1 MWNYVGIDVAK
12 NKLDVAWLR
21 DPEKIKIKTKAIP
34 NHRDGFAQLV
44 DWFGDQIS
52 ADLSSIHVVLEA
64 TGVYHEAVAYALAD
78 AGAVVSIVNPGRV
91 HEFARSLGTQHKTDK
106 KDSIV
111 LARFGA
117 LTRPDRWKPER
128 PEIRELKALLSRLS
142 MLEKDLHREKRRQ
155 EQANIRAVSQVVMVS
170 IEEII
175 VQLQREIERV
185 KQQIDR
191 HIDDYPDLKKDRELL
206 LSVPAVGEV
215 LSRNLLALL
224 HSRDFKN
231 AGQVAAFVG
240 LVPRIRQ
247 SGQWQG
253 CSRLSKSGDGGIRAK
268 MYLAAVVATRYNP
281 DIRAQYERLL
291 KAGKRKM
298 QAIGAAMRKL
308 VQICY
313 GVLKHQ
319 SKYQPQAVF

>member
-1 MWNYVGIDVAK
+1 MWNYVGIDVSK
-12 NKLDVAWLR
+12 NKLDIAWLR
-21 DPEKIKIKTKAIP
+21 DPEKVKIKTKAVP
-34 NHRDGFAQLV
+34 NNREGFTQLV
-44 DWFGDQIS
+44 HWLSEQIS
-52 ADLSSIHVVLEA
+52 AELSSIHVVLEA
-64 TGVYHEAVAYALAD
+64 TAVYHESVAYALVD
-78 AGAVVSIVNPGRV
+78 AGVAVSIVNPGRV
-91 HEFARSLGTQHKTDK
+91 HDFARSLGSQHKTDK
-106 KDSIV
+106 KDSV
-111 LARFGA
+111 LLARFGA
-117 LTRPDRWKPER
+117 LTRPDLWEPER

-142 MLEKDLHREKRRQ
+142 MLEKDLYREQSRQ
-155 EQANIRAVSQVVMVS
+155 EQANISAASVVVVAS
-170 IEEII
+170 IEGMIA
-175 VQLQREIERV
+175 QLQREIERV

-191 HIDDYPDLKKDRELL
+191 HIDDHPDLRKDRELL
-206 LSVPAVGEV
+206 LSIPAVGEV

-231 AGQVAAFVG
+231 AGQVSAFIG
-240 LVPRIRQ
+240 LVPKIRQ

-253 CSRLSKSGDGGIRAK
+253 QSRLSKSGNGQIRAK
-268 MYLAAVVATRYNP
+268 MYLAAVVATRHNP

>member
-1 MWNYVGIDVAK
+1 MWNYVGIDVSK
-12 NKLDVAWLR
+12 NKLDIAWLR
-21 DPEKIKIKTKAIP
+21 DPEKVKIKTKAVP
-34 NHRDGFAQLV
+34 NNREGFTQLV
-44 DWFGDQIS
+44 HWLSEQIS
-52 ADLSSIHVVLEA
+52 AELSSIHVVLEA
-64 TGVYHEAVAYALAD
+64 TAVYHESVAYALVD
-78 AGAVVSIVNPGRV
+78 AGVAVSIVNPGRV
-91 HEFARSLGTQHKTDK
+91 HDFARSLGSQHKTDK
-106 KDSIV
+106 KDSV
-111 LARFGA
+111 LLARFGA
-117 LTRPDRWKPER
+117 LTRPDLWEPER

-142 MLEKDLHREKRRQ
+142 MLEKDLYREQSRQ
-155 EQANIRAVSQVVMVS
+155 EQANISAASVVVVAS
-170 IEEII
+170 IEGMIA
-175 VQLQREIERV
+175 QLQREIERV

-191 HIDDYPDLKKDRELL
+191 HIDDHPDLKKDRELL
-206 LSVPAVGEV
+206 LSIPAVGEV

-231 AGQVAAFVG
+231 AGQVSAFIG
-240 LVPRIRQ
+240 LVPKIRQ

-253 CSRLSKSGDGGIRAK
+253 QSRLSKSGNGQIRAK
-268 MYLAAVVATRYNP
+268 MYLAAVVATRHNP

>member
-1 MWNYVGIDVAK
+1 M
-12 NKLDVAWLR
+12 R
-21 DPEKIKIKTKAIP
+21 
-34 NHRDGFAQLV
+34 
-44 DWFGDQIS
+44 
-52 ADLSSIHVVLEA
+52 
-64 TGVYHEAVAYALAD
+64 
-78 AGAVVSIVNPGRV
+78 SIVNPGRV
-91 HEFARSLGTQHKTDK
+91 HDFARSLGSQHKTDK
-106 KDSIV
+106 KDSV
-111 LARFGA
+111 LLARFGA
-117 LTRPDRWKPER
+117 LTRPDLWEPER

-142 MLEKDLHREKRRQ
+142 MLEKDLYREQSRQ
-155 EQANIRAVSQVVMVS
+155 EQANISAASVVVVAS
-170 IEEII
+170 IEGMIA
-175 VQLQREIERV
+175 QLQREIERV

-191 HIDDYPDLKKDRELL
+191 HIDDHPDLRKDRELL
-206 LSVPAVGEV
+206 LSIPAVGEV

-231 AGQVAAFVG
+231 AGQVSAFIG
-240 LVPRIRQ
+240 LVPKIRQ

-253 CSRLSKSGDGGIRAK
+253 QSRLSKSGNGQIRAK
-268 MYLAAVVATRYNP
+268 MYLAAVVATRHNP

>member
-1 MWNYVGIDVAK
+1 MWNYVGIDVSK
-12 NKLDVAWLR
+12 NKLDIAWLR
-21 DPEKIKIKTKAIP
+21 DPEKVKIKTKAVP
-34 NHRDGFAQLV
+34 NNREGFTQLV
-44 DWFGDQIS
+44 HWLSEQIS
-52 ADLSSIHVVLEA
+52 AELSSIHVVLEA
-64 TGVYHEAVAYALAD
+64 TAVYHESVAYALVD
-78 AGAVVSIVNPGRV
+78 AGVAVSIVNPGRV
-91 HEFARSLGTQHKTDK
+91 HDFARSLGSQHKTDK
-106 KDSIV
+106 KDSV
-111 LARFGA
+111 LLARFGA
-117 LTRPDRWKPER
+117 LTRPDLWEPER
-128 PEIRELKALLSRLS
+128 TEIRELKALLSRLS
-142 MLEKDLHREKRRQ
+142 MLEKDLYREQSRQ
-155 EQANIRAVSQVVMVS
+155 EQANISAASVVVVAS
-170 IEEII
+170 IEGMIA
-175 VQLQREIERV
+175 QLQREIERV

-191 HIDDYPDLKKDRELL
+191 HIDDHPDLRKDRELL
-206 LSVPAVGEV
+206 LSIPAVGEV

-231 AGQVAAFVG
+231 AGQVSAFIG
-240 LVPRIRQ
+240 LVPKIRQ

-253 CSRLSKSGDGGIRAK
+253 QSRLSKSGNGQIRAK
-268 MYLAAVVATRYNP
+268 MYLAAVVATRHNP